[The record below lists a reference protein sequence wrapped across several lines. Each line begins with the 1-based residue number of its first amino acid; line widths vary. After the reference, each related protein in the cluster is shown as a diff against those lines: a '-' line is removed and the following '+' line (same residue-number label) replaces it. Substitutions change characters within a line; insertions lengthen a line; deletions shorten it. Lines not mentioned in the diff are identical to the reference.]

1 MIDRLQS
8 HYGFTRPPFSKLL
21 TPAQLHQHAGH
32 SQAVARLTWCI
43 SARAIG
49 LLVGES
55 GAGKTV
61 AARATIAALDPTRHT
76 LIYLANPTTGARGI
90 CHHVVTSLG
99 GAPRFQNA
107 ALYPQAADALAA
119 ENAERGRLPVLVIDE
134 GHLLDHSQLELVRM
148 LTNAEMDAASPLA
161 VLLVGQPTLKRMM
174 KLGVLAALDQR
185 IAVRY
190 TLTGMTSAET
200 ASYINHHVKLA
211 GRTETLFSDDAV
223 ALIHQTSRGYP
234 RVVNNLAVSALLAA
248 LTANKTIV
256 DESSARTAL
265 AELTTTD

>member
-8 HYGFTRPPFSKLL
+8 HYGFARPPFSKLL

-99 GAPRFQNA
+99 GVPRFQNA
-107 ALYPQAADALAA
+107 ALYPQAADALPA

-148 LTNAEMDAASPLA
+148 LTLCRGGGYAEAAAAARGSPWWA
-161 VLLVGQPTLKRMM
+161 R
-174 KLGVLAALDQR
+174 ADQDWR
-185 IAVRY
+185 
-190 TLTGMTSAET
+190 SA
-200 ASYINHHVKLA
+200 
-211 GRTETLFSDDAV
+211 
-223 ALIHQTSRGYP
+223 
-234 RVVNNLAVSALLAA
+234 
-248 LTANKTIV
+248 
-256 DESSARTAL
+256 
-265 AELTTTD
+265 